1 MVAYCCQLFRC
12 PDIWKGES
20 PLMKKVK
27 KFLALLGA
35 FLLAALYI
43 STLVF
48 ALSDSPVFS
57 DLLKISVA
65 ATILVPVLLYACILV
80 ARLNHRDGED

>member
-1 MVAYCCQLFRC
+1 
-12 PDIWKGES
+12 
-20 PLMKKVK
+20 MKKAK

-35 FLLAALYI
+35 VLLAALYI

-65 ATILVPVLLYACILV
+65 ATILVPVLLYACILA

>member
-1 MVAYCCQLFRC
+1 
-12 PDIWKGES
+12 
-20 PLMKKVK
+20 MKKVK

-35 FLLAALYI
+35 VLLAALYI

-65 ATILVPVLLYACILV
+65 ATILVPVLLYACILA

>member
-1 MVAYCCQLFRC
+1 
-12 PDIWKGES
+12 
-20 PLMKKVK
+20 MKKAK

-65 ATILVPVLLYACILV
+65 ATILIPVLLYACILA
-80 ARLNHRDGED
+80 ARLTHRDGED

>member
-1 MVAYCCQLFRC
+1 
-12 PDIWKGES
+12 
-20 PLMKKVK
+20 MKKVK

-35 FLLAALYI
+35 VLLAALYI

-80 ARLNHRDGED
+80 ARLNHRDGDD

>member
-1 MVAYCCQLFRC
+1 
-12 PDIWKGES
+12 
-20 PLMKKVK
+20 MKKVK

-65 ATILVPVLLYACILV
+65 ATILVPVLLYACILA

>member
-1 MVAYCCQLFRC
+1 
-12 PDIWKGES
+12 
-20 PLMKKVK
+20 MKKAK

-65 ATILVPVLLYACILV
+65 ATILVPVLLYACILA

>member
-1 MVAYCCQLFRC
+1 
-12 PDIWKGES
+12 
-20 PLMKKVK
+20 MKKVK

-35 FLLAALYI
+35 VLLAALYI

-48 ALSDSPVFS
+48 ALSDSPIFS

-65 ATILVPVLLYACILV
+65 ATILVPVLLYACILA

>member
-1 MVAYCCQLFRC
+1 
-12 PDIWKGES
+12 
-20 PLMKKVK
+20 MKKVK

-35 FLLAALYI
+35 VLLAALYI

-65 ATILVPVLLYACILV
+65 ATILIPVLLYACILA

>member
-1 MVAYCCQLFRC
+1 
-12 PDIWKGES
+12 
-20 PLMKKVK
+20 MKKVK

-65 ATILVPVLLYACILV
+65 ATILIPVLLYACILA

>member
-1 MVAYCCQLFRC
+1 
-12 PDIWKGES
+12 
-20 PLMKKVK
+20 MKHVK
-27 KFLALLGA
+27 QILALLGA
-35 FLLAALYI
+35 VLLAALYI

-65 ATILVPVLLYACILV
+65 ATILVPVLLYACILA